1 MSELQRR
8 RRRLRVRWLVAFT
21 CLVVMVDLAAGVLT
35 VVADHRADEARSRVT
50 AGLDYVT
57 NTGNLMQAVLEAE
70 SDVRGYVLTGER
82 AYLNVSTTVKTAPTL
97 VKRIRRDSGGDP
109 VLRAD
114 YRKLAPLLTAR
125 VNDLVATLRPAMK
138 GDYAAAV
145 AVVKTNR
152 GKQITAQIRAL
163 TQAMVAR
170 SNQLVNRERASSQ
183 NSQVLAGY
191 ASIVAYGASGLLLVM
206 MALLLRGYMQADQ
219 ERRASMRAQ
228 VEAERLSSATTGFL
242 SRVSHELR
250 TPLNAILGF
259 GQLLERE
266 PLDASQRE
274 TLDQM
279 LSGGRH
285 LLAIVD
291 DLLDLSRVESN
302 ELRLSVE
309 PVQVAEAVQE
319 ARALMAHTASAAA
332 VGLRQ
337 RAIDDTLFVQ
347 ADNQRLMQILLNLIS
362 NAVKYNR
369 RGGNVV
375 VGASRT
381 PEGMVRVEVADTGYG
396 IAAADIPQLFRP
408 FERLDAA
415 RRGIEGTGLGLAVAR
430 GLTEAMGGR
439 LELFSQPGQGTTVWF
454 ELPASSAEQI
464 YGLRPGSP
472 RLGDGLPAQP
482 TAIAADPGGRGP
494 TVLYIEDNP
503 SNVRLVEKVLAL
515 RSEITLHVAREGAA
529 GIALARSVG
538 PSVILLDLHLPD
550 MSGEQVLAALLG
562 DEATAQIPVIILSAD
577 ASPVQ
582 AKRLRAAGAAGYL
595 TKPVDVEQL
604 LDAVALGGT
613 PIGYEDEDELD
624 GALLDPAMV
633 DSLHMLATNPAVG
646 PGQIGQMLSTFR
658 SDSAEMVRT
667 LRQAM
672 DAGDLEVVV
681 REAHRLAG
689 GSGTFGAGRF
699 RLACRS
705 LEQLARNGDVEAVRE
720 VDGTLDELLETTW
733 QALRQEFA
741 EELRYSDGAHAGEG
755 SSIRSS

>member
-35 VVADHRADEARSRVT
+35 IVADHRADESRSRVT

-97 VKRIRRDSGGDP
+97 VKRIKRDSGGDP

-228 VEAERLSSATTGFL
+228 VEAERLSSAKTGFL

-415 RRGIEGTGLGLAVAR
+415 RRGIE
-430 GLTEAMGGR
+430 
-439 LELFSQPGQGTTVWF
+439 
-454 ELPASSAEQI
+454 
-464 YGLRPGSP
+464 
-472 RLGDGLPAQP
+472 
-482 TAIAADPGGRGP
+482 
-494 TVLYIEDNP
+494 
-503 SNVRLVEKVLAL
+503 
-515 RSEITLHVAREGAA
+515 
-529 GIALARSVG
+529 
-538 PSVILLDLHLPD
+538 
-550 MSGEQVLAALLG
+550 
-562 DEATAQIPVIILSAD
+562 
-577 ASPVQ
+577 
-582 AKRLRAAGAAGYL
+582 
-595 TKPVDVEQL
+595 
-604 LDAVALGGT
+604 
-613 PIGYEDEDELD
+613 
-624 GALLDPAMV
+624 
-633 DSLHMLATNPAVG
+633 
-646 PGQIGQMLSTFR
+646 
-658 SDSAEMVRT
+658 
-667 LRQAM
+667 
-672 DAGDLEVVV
+672 
-681 REAHRLAG
+681 
-689 GSGTFGAGRF
+689 
-699 RLACRS
+699 
-705 LEQLARNGDVEAVRE
+705 
-720 VDGTLDELLETTW
+720 
-733 QALRQEFA
+733 
-741 EELRYSDGAHAGEG
+741 
-755 SSIRSS
+755 